1 MPSWAEDESIGAR
14 TFNARAETVATTP
27 SYRASFKRRRALVV
41 ADAFYEWS
49 RLPEEH
55 RQPYLLYRADGEP
68 LGFAGLWDAW
78 RRRPEVGPP
87 GEGEGDSRGGVWL
100 RTCTIITTA
109 AGTDLGGIHERQ
121 PVVLEPDAFDAW
133 LDPGIQDREALDG
146 LLHASPRG
154 TLARHRVGRAV
165 GRVGVDG
172 PELVEAV

>member
-41 ADAFYEWS
+41 ADAF
-49 RLPEEH
+49 
-55 RQPYLLYRADGEP
+55 
-68 LGFAGLWDAW
+68 
-78 RRRPEVGPP
+78 
-87 GEGEGDSRGGVWL
+87 
-100 RTCTIITTA
+100 
-109 AGTDLGGIHERQ
+109 
-121 PVVLEPDAFDAW
+121 DAW
-133 LDPGIQDREALDG
+133 LDPGIQDREALEG